1 MAIILPQRWTRQPQN
16 RVNLDPKWVAAGLNL
31 ALIPQG
37 NGLVDCS
44 NKNRQGSG
52 GVRSQTTAPQGK
64 MVSRTSGAYVFRGLS
79 QSTTRFSL
87 IALVRVT
94 NIANENV
101 ISLSCT
107 GTTDFAIQFC
117 IFQSQI
123 ELICGNT
130 AIVAAS
136 TNSGLANNR
145 TFVVGLTHDGSGAGS
160 TIFYIDGKQ
169 LNTVSGTQS
178 FVADGSGTM
187 FVKHDG
193 STNPLVGSLGLHLD
207 FNTVLKPEQ
216 MIALTGN
223 PWQVFAPTRWLYLE
237 ETAASGVTGT
247 SATTNANDT
256 SAASGT
262 STVTGTLARTNAND
276 TSAATGTTTVT
287 GSLATTNADDTSA
300 ASGAV
305 GQTTGTV
312 DYTNNNDTSS
322 AAGTTTVLGVL
333 ARTNADD
340 TSVAAGTTT
349 IIGTSATTNEN
360 DTCTASGTSGNTPP
374 PTPVVQA
381 MGGLSSSRHKRYYI
395 ERDGKR
401 IFFTDAREVAHLL
414 KREEQKV
421 VNKAKQAIKRVRKSD
436 IAELITFGEINIPK
450 PKIVMKFNDEAM
462 NKEVG
467 RINERIQASF
477 LKALMNHI
485 ETLEE
490 DEAFLE
496 LLFQ

>member
-44 NKNRQGSG
+44 NKNRQGTG
-52 GVRSQTTAPQGK
+52 GVRSQTTAPQGR

-94 NIANENV
+94 NVANENV

-223 PWQVFAPTRWLYLE
+223 PWQVFAPQRPLYVDVQSGAVSHAATGALIGGGAVIAG
-237 ETAASGVTGT
+237 TAAHIAKHAATGVLAGGGAVIVGAAS
-247 SATTNANDT
+247 SATT
-256 SAASGT
+256 
-262 STVTGTLARTNAND
+262 R
-276 TSAATGTTTVT
+276 AATGVLVGQGAVVAGSAARIRIHPSSGTLTGQGAVIVGSAARTRVHPSTGVLQGDGALIIGDAERT
-287 GSLATTNADDTSA
+287 GSASTHDATGELIGA
-300 ASGAV
+300 GAV
-305 GQTTGTV
+305 IVG
-312 DYTNNNDTSS
+312 
-322 AAGTTTVLGVL
+322 
-333 ARTNADD
+333 
-340 TSVAAGTTT
+340 
-349 IIGTSATTNEN
+349 SATRTG
-360 DTCTASGTSGNTPP
+360 DTPIP
-374 PTPVVQA
+374 PTPDVGGGASGYDPRYERKIKPKKAIRKLIEQA
-381 MGGLSSSRHKRYYI
+381 Y
-395 ERDGKR
+395 
-401 IFFTDAREVAHLL
+401 
-414 KREEQKV
+414 EQV
-421 VNKAKQAIKRVRKSD
+421 
-436 IAELITFGEINIPK
+436 EPLPLITQENALK
-450 PKIVMKFNDEAM
+450 EAVIVEAIQEVQQLDELNLDYIAQIIQQIEQRMIKQRNDELAA
-462 NKEVG
+462 
-467 RINERIQASF
+467 II
-477 LKALMNHI
+477 
-485 ETLEE
+485 
-490 DEAFLE
+490 
-496 LLFQ
+496 LLLD